1 MDGSLILGFGFFGVE
16 EDFGGIVKDI
26 FVPVPN
32 NSLTKM

>member
-1 MDGSLILGFGFFGVE
+1 MGVSLILGFGFFGVE

-26 FVPVPN
+26 FVPAPN